1 MTPLKLLLLALAV
14 PNEAPSLTALADG
27 VARCDRPATTSVFQ
41 AEEARRTGFLTQAY
55 AEQEAI
61 VHERAAI
68 AARRQVL
75 RAPTPTPGQVNS
87 DTDALLTLAAAM
99 IADRQQALDD
109 ARLLERL
116 RREAIDQMR
125 RQFLATCGDGR
136 RRAGAPA
143 SPTPAAEHDQ

>member
-1 MTPLKLLLLALAV
+1 MIPAALLLALAV

-27 VARCDRPATTSVFQ
+27 VARCDRPATTAVFQ
-41 AEEARRTGFLTQAY
+41 AEEARRTAFLTLAY

-68 AARRQVL
+68 AARRQAL
-75 RAPTPTPGQVNS
+75 RAATVQTADS
-87 DTDALLTLAAAM
+87 DALLTLAATL

-109 ARLLERL
+109 SRLLERL

-136 RRAGAPA
+136 RRASAPT
-143 SPTPAAEHDQ
+143 SPAPAAEHDQ